1 MTEKTGEYMV
11 LLDYFND
18 ESCEEALVESVR
30 FQYAFEEYQ
39 DHVGECH
46 GVKVMRGDK
55 DVTEQFKEL
64 LEEGDES
71 HTYSFQRNE
80 AKSGGHFK

>member
-1 MTEKTGEYMV
+1 MNESIKEYMV

-18 ESCEEALVESVR
+18 ESWEEIFVERVS

-39 DHVGECH
+39 DYVGDIC
-46 GVKVMRGDK
+46 GVKVLRGDK

-64 LEEGDES
+64 LEEGDEVHDS
-71 HTYSFQRNE
+71 SFQRNE
-80 AKSGGHFK
+80 AKSGGHYK